1 MKQIVLAIIA
11 YAVQRDIDA
20 AKLCQLAGI
29 NLSALKKTNA
39 PPVTQQQLD
48 GLWLHGVRLSGDPL
62 FALHFAASVQPAA
75 LGIVGQI
82 VQTSATVGEALT
94 HAAALTHHVTDQCRL
109 EIARTSKQFTVR
121 FIPAAGNVHE
131 PTMAFRALV
140 ELLMVITIHEVS
152 GLMLEKIAPLAVRL
166 PYQAP
171 DEAAYEQVF
180 RCRPTRRAGEYALV
194 FDIRYWE
201 EPILTANYELQSLL
215 LKKVAAMAPQ
225 QPARAAHTLQTR
237 VYNYL
242 LANSYLGIIS
252 LEEMAANFNLSPRSL
267 QRKLKDEGVKYQ
279 EIADAVRKSLAL
291 YYISS
296 GSYPLKDISY
306 MLGYN
311 ELSAFTRAFRRWT
324 GSSPLQYQ
332 SL

>member
-1 MKQIVLAIIA
+1 MNQIVLAVIA

-29 NLSALKKTNA
+29 NLTALKKTDA

-48 GLWLHGVRLSGDPL
+48 ALWLHGTQLSGDPL
-62 FALHFAASVQPAA
+62 FGLHFAASVQPAA
-75 LGIVGQI
+75 LGVVGQI

-94 HAAALTHHVTDQCRL
+94 HAVALARQLTEQCRM
-109 EIARTSKQFTVR
+109 EIARNSKNFTVR
-121 FIPAAGNVHE
+121 FMPATGDVNA
-131 PTMAFRALV
+131 PTAAFRTLV
-140 ELLMVITIHEVS
+140 ELFMVITIHEVS
-152 GLMLEKIAPLAVRL
+152 GLMLAKIAPLTVRL
-166 PYQAP
+166 PYNVP
-171 DEAAYEQVF
+171 DVAAYEQIF
-180 RCRPTRRAGEYALV
+180 RCRPTKRAGEYALV
-194 FDIRYWE
+194 FDAHYWD
-201 EPILTANYELQSLL
+201 EPILTANYELQTML
-215 LKKVAAMAPQ
+215 LKKVAAMTQ
-225 QPARAAHTLQTR
+225 QEPAKTVNNLQTR

-267 QRKLKDEGVKYQ
+267 QRKLKEEGVKYQ

-296 GSYPLKDISY
+296 GSYQLKDISY

>member
-1 MKQIVLAIIA
+1 MKQIVLSVIA

-20 AKLCQLAGI
+20 GKLCQLAGI
-29 NLSALKKTNA
+29 NLTALKKNNA
-39 PPVTQQQLD
+39 PPVTQRQLD
-48 GLWLHGVRLSGDPL
+48 ALWLHAAQLSGDPL
-62 FALHFAASVQPAA
+62 FGLHFAASVQPAA
-75 LGIVGQI
+75 LGVVGQI

-94 HAAALTHHVTDQCRL
+94 HAAALTHHVTDQCRM
-109 EIARTSKQFTVR
+109 EIARNNKNFTVR
-121 FIPAAGNVHE
+121 FIPASGGLNE
-131 PTMAFRALV
+131 PTTAFRNLV

-152 GLMLEKIAPLAVRL
+152 GLMLEKIAPLTVRL
-166 PYQAP
+166 PYNVP
-171 DEAAYEQVF
+171 DVAAYEQVF
-180 RCRPTRRAGEYALV
+180 RCRPTKRAGEYALV
-194 FDIRYWE
+194 FDARYWE
-201 EPILTANYELQSLL
+201 EPILTANYELQNMLL
-215 LKKVAAMAPQ
+215 QKVASITQ
-225 QPARAAHTLQTR
+225 QPPSKTVNNLQTR

-279 EIADAVRKSLAL
+279 EIADSVRKSLAL

>member
-1 MKQIVLAIIA
+1 MKQIVLAVIA

-29 NLSALKKTNA
+29 NQKTLKKTDA

-48 GLWLHGVRLSGDPL
+48 ALWLHGAQLSGDPL

-94 HAAALTHHVTDQCRL
+94 HAAALAGHLTDQCRL
-109 EIARTSKQFTVR
+109 EIARNSKNFTVR
-121 FIPAAGNVHE
+121 FIPAAGNINE
-131 PTMAFRALV
+131 PTMAFRNLM
-140 ELLMVITIHEVS
+140 ELLMVITIHEVT

-166 PYQAP
+166 PYNVP
-171 DEAAYEQVF
+171 DITAYEQIF
-180 RCRPTRRAGEYALV
+180 RCRPVKRAGEYALV
-194 FDIRYWE
+194 FDARYWE
-201 EPILTANYELQSLL
+201 EPILSANYELQNML
-215 LKKVAAMAPQ
+215 LKKVASMAQ
-225 QPARAAHTLQTR
+225 QPSKTVNNLQTR

-267 QRKLKDEGVKYQ
+267 QRKLKEEGVKYQ

-291 YYISS
+291 YYISA

-311 ELSAFTRAFRRWT
+311 EMSAFTRAFRRWT